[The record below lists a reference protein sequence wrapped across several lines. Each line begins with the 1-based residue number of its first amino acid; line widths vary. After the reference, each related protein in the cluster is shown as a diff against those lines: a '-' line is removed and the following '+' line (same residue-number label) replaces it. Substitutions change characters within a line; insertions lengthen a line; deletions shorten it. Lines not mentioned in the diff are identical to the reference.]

1 MGRNQHVVVHRVL
14 GWGVPV
20 GIVAT
25 GYSIWMSGYTRDDLA
40 IAALVWTIG
49 GIAIGR
55 IRWSDT
61 EQCYLG
67 FRGGRKAGA
76 CELMDSRP
84 ILSRLLRGRRRSLPP
99 FMRYNLQ
106 FSGKGLARSKR
117 ILRLPT

>member
-1 MGRNQHVVVHRVL
+1 MGRSKYVVVHGIL
-14 GWGVPV
+14 GWGVPM

-25 GYSIWMSGYTRDDLA
+25 GYSIWMSGYTRGDLI

-61 EQCYLG
+61 EQRYLG

-76 CELMDSRP
+76 CQSMDQRP

-99 FMRYNLQ
+99 FNRYGFQ
-106 FSGKGLARSKR
+106 FSGEGLARSKKT
-117 ILRLPT
+117 LRLLP